1 MSLAVHEPASVL
13 TLRLFGIEQGLQC
26 LGRHLREMKLTV
38 DPGSKSTF
46 NMVRDR
52 TSEMVLQTIILRGVS
67 LFLLGSL
74 ATTSFELPLTTQLT
88 FGLSSNTG
96 KAYSTIGLPAGILP
110 VGTELCRGNAFPAVN
125 VSGFFLLIDPLIFL
139 IKRCKSR

>member
-26 LGRHLREMKLTV
+26 LGRHLWEMKLTV

-52 TSEMVLQTIILRGVS
+52 TTEMVLQTIMLRGVS
-67 LFLLGSL
+67 LFLLGNLS
-74 ATTSFELPLTTQLT
+74 ATFLDLSSVSEL
-88 FGLSSNTG
+88 GSNTG
-96 KAYSTIGLPAGILP
+96 KASSTEVDSP
-110 VGTELCRGNAFPAVN
+110 VGDVL
-125 VSGFFLLIDPLIFL
+125 VSLLGKD
-139 IKRCKSR
+139 